1 MGTVYADS
9 LVALNAAAD
18 YLVLLAAGRLCA
30 LPLRRARMALGAL
43 WGGVYALLSV
53 LWPGFFA
60 LLTVKLLAGA
70 VMTLI
75 AFGRGRRALRAVV
88 AVYAVGAAFAGAV
101 LAASQFAGRPPVP
114 GRYLAVSPRVLLLSF
129 ALCYAAVSL
138 VFRGLARRPERR
150 LCTVALRVGART
162 AEFPALVDSGC
173 ELTDPVS
180 GDPVLVADAAALA
193 PLFPPGTPLGEAPL
207 DALPRLSGRGARFR
221 LIPCSS
227 VGAESALLLCF
238 RPDALAADGA
248 ARRMLV
254 AVSRAPLAPDGAYR
268 GVVPA
273 E

>member
-1 MGTVYADS
+1 MGFC
-9 LVALNAAAD
+9 AAA
-18 YLVLLAAGRLCA
+18 
-30 LPLRRARMALGAL
+30 L
-43 WGGVYALLSV
+43 WIAVIALLPENRQKPAKKPLVYTPRVKRMIVTCCV
-53 LWPGFFA
+53 L
-60 LLTVKLLAGA
+60 
-70 VMTLI
+70 
-75 AFGRGRRALRAVV
+75 
-88 AVYAVGAAFAGAV
+88 YAAAFAGAV
-101 LAASQFAGRPPVP
+101 LAASQLAGRPPVP

-227 VGAESALLLCF
+227 VGAERALLLCF